1 MPRSLTTKAGL
12 SFFYL
17 PQLVNKITRYSDNLT
32 FNLFKQY
39 IREID
44 FCTLVNFGKK
54 CLKKHIDK
62 GQKNN
67 FDIFTSIF
75 VISMWKNHVLFSH
88 RYNFLILS
96 FKRHCLRKSHDSTKS
111 TFSDRLEMF
120 FSGSPYQV

>member
-1 MPRSLTTKAGL
+1 MCIRLFRVTDQRKFSVLK
-12 SFFYL
+12 
-17 PQLVNKITRYSDNLT
+17 LVCGEIVW
-32 FNLFKQY
+32 
-39 IREID
+39 EID
-44 FCTLVNFGKK
+44 FCTLLNGFSTLVNFGKK

-96 FKRHCLRKSHDSTKS
+96 FN
-111 TFSDRLEMF
+111 
-120 FSGSPYQV
+120 V